1 MERKEEH
8 DSKKFGVGRAEITF
22 FICEAVCILFFGL
35 FTEYGVGGDPKSTT
49 EENAVAAEYI
59 HDKYPL
65 F

>member
-1 MERKEEH
+1 MEQKEER
-8 DSKKFGVGRAEITF
+8 DSRKFGIGRSEITF

-35 FTEYGVGGDPKSTT
+35 FTEYTDSSDPKITDTDNELS
-49 EENAVAAEYI
+49 AIYI

>member
-1 MERKEEH
+1 MEKEEH
-8 DSKKFGVGRAEITF
+8 DSKKFGIGRAEITF

-35 FTEYGVGGDPKSTT
+35 FTEYKESSDPQIGE
-49 EENAVAAEYI
+49 EENALAAVFI

>member
-1 MERKEEH
+1 MELKDEH
-8 DSKKFGVGRAEITF
+8 DPKKFGIGRAEITF

-35 FTEYGVGGDPKSTT
+35 FTEYSGTSDPRLDSAD
-49 EENAVAAEYI
+49 NAIAAVFI